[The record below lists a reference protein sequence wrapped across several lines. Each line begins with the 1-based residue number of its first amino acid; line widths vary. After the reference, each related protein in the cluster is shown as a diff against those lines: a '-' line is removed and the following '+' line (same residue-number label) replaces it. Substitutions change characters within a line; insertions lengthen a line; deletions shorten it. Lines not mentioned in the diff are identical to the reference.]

1 MRKKGDCRDNAVAES
16 FSKTNKTE
24 LIYDQKFQTEKQA
37 KFEIFDFIEIWYNRK
52 RIHPAREYQSPEEF
66 EKRF

>member
-16 FSKTNKTE
+16 FSKTIKTE
-24 LIYDQKFQTEKQA
+24 LIYDQALLTEKQA
-37 KFEIFDFIEIWYNRK
+37 KLEIFDFMEIWYNRK
-52 RIHPAREYQSPEEF
+52 RIHPARRYQSPEDF